1 MSVSPL
7 DYRYG
12 RPEAKDIWS
21 REGRH
26 SRQLDVER
34 ALVWAHCRLGRVSAE
49 HYDMIADISD
59 PGIVTADRVDE
70 IEAETRHDIMALT
83 KAMAEKA
90 GEAAWCIHLG
100 ATSNDIV
107 DSAVALQ
114 IRDSIILQRQSLMTL
129 LTTLCDLA
137 ERERDTVM
145 LGRTHGQAAVPIT
158 FGLKIAVFV
167 DEFRRHLIRLD
178 ELESRAITGKFLG
191 AVGTGAAQGENAKEL
206 QQLILEHLR
215 LTVPVATTQVV
226 GRDRYIEWV
235 GWMANVAASVEK
247 LLQEVRNLQRS
258 EIAEVGE
265 WFDVEKQV
273 GSSTMAH
280 KRNPITAENASGL
293 ARIVRAM
300 IIPSYENALLWHE
313 RDLAN
318 SSSERFTLSH
328 AMILLDDILAKSD
341 RVMGKC
347 VVDVERM
354 LANIE
359 SQNGLVM
366 AEKIMLALVDEGIH
380 RDQAHEI
387 LRAASMVAVAENRHL
402 REICGED
409 DAVTSAFS
417 TKKLDE
423 LFDPSSHLGVSG
435 EIVDESIAL
444 ARAMVNQ

>member
-12 RPEAKDIWS
+12 RPEAKEIWS

-34 ALVWAHCRLGRVSAE
+34 ALVWAHCQLGRVSAE

-114 IRDSIILQRQSLMTL
+114 IRDSIRLQRQSLMTL

-191 AVGTGAAQGENAKEL
+191 AVGTGAAQGKNAKEL
-206 QQLILEHLR
+206 QQLILEHLG

-293 ARIVRAM
+293 ARIVRSM

-341 RVMGKC
+341 KVMGKC

-387 LRAASMVAVAENRHL
+387 LRAASMVAVAENSHL
-402 REICGED
+402 REICG
-409 DAVTSAFS
+409 
-417 TKKLDE
+417 
-423 LFDPSSHLGVSG
+423 
-435 EIVDESIAL
+435 
-444 ARAMVNQ
+444 

>member
-12 RPEAKDIWS
+12 RPEAKEIWS

-26 SRQLDVER
+26 SRQLEVER
-34 ALVWAHCRLGRVSAE
+34 ALVWAHCQLGRVSAE

-114 IRDSIILQRQSLMTL
+114 IRDSIKLQRQSLKKL
-129 LTTLCDLA
+129 LATLCDLA

-167 DEFRRHLIRLD
+167 DEFRRHLVRLD

-206 QQLILEHLR
+206 QQLILQHLG

-347 VVDVERM
+347 VVDADRM

-409 DAVTSAFS
+409 ESVTSAFTS
-417 TKKLDE
+417 DQLDQ

-435 EIVDESIAL
+435 EIVDETIAL
-444 ARAMVNQ
+444 ARAMI

>member
-1 MSVSPL
+1 MSVSRL

-12 RPEAKDIWS
+12 RPEDKEIWS

>member
-1 MSVSPL
+1 VSVSPL

-12 RPEAKDIWS
+12 RPEAKEIWS

-26 SRQLDVER
+26 SRQLEVER
-34 ALVWAHCRLGRVSAE
+34 ALVWAHCQLGRVSAE

-114 IRDSIILQRQSLMTL
+114 IRDSIKLQRQSLKIL
-129 LTTLCDLA
+129 LATLCDLA

-158 FGLKIAVFV
+158 FGLKIAVFI
-167 DEFRRHLIRLD
+167 DEFRRHLVRLD

-191 AVGTGAAQGENAKEL
+191 AVGTGAAQGNNAKEL
-206 QQLILEHLR
+206 QQLILQHLG

-293 ARIVRAM
+293 ARIVRSM

-341 RVMGKC
+341 RVMSKC
-347 VVDVERM
+347 VVDAERM

-387 LRAASMVAVAENRHL
+387 LRAASMIAVAENRHL

-409 DAVTSAFS
+409 ESVRGAFS
-417 TKKLDE
+417 EDELDQ

-435 EIVDESIAL
+435 EIVDEAVAL
-444 ARAMVNQ
+444 ARKLI

>member
-1 MSVSPL
+1 LSVSPL

-12 RPEAKDIWS
+12 RPEAKEIWS

-34 ALVWAHCRLGRVSAE
+34 ALVWAHCQLGRVSAE

-114 IRDSIILQRQSLMTL
+114 IRDSIRLQRQSLMTL

-206 QQLILEHLR
+206 QQLILEHLG

-347 VVDVERM
+347 VVDEERM
-354 LANIE
+354 LGNIE

-387 LRAASMVAVAENRHL
+387 LRATSMVAVAENRHL
-402 REICGED
+402 REICGEND
-409 DAVTSAFS
+409 TITSAFS
-417 TKKLDE
+417 PEKLDE
-423 LFDPSSHLGVSG
+423 LFEPSSHLGVSG
-435 EIVDESIAL
+435 DIVDESIEL